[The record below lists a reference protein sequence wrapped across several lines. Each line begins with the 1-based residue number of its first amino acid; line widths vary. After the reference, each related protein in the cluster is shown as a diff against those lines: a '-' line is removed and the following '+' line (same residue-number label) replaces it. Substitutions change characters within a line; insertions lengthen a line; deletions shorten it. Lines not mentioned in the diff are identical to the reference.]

1 MNAHEFDRNFS
12 RKVKNER
19 VATHEVLTDIR
30 KCERERYH
38 LVLGFRTTLDW
49 LVKRHGYSETAAN
62 RRIQASR
69 LLTEVPEA
77 EDKFLAGELNLTT
90 LHQVSV
96 ITRAEEKRIGKKID
110 KRHVIAKIENKT
122 AAQTE
127 QLLRSEFP
135 ETSIGKDSLRAVS
148 ATEAR
153 LTLDI
158 SQELKQKLDRAKDL
172 LNAQTAQVLQQA
184 LDLLL
189 RTIDPQQ
196 PTPPSATAAA
206 RVPKKLR
213 RYVIQRAQ
221 ICEYR
226 DPVTN
231 QRCDSTRDLQVDH
244 ITPVGKGGTND
255 ISNLRCLCGQH
266 NRHAAEAFY
275 GKKHMDKF
283 RTVREPT
290 KPYRP
295 AAHEYISF
303 TRSSSSP
310 SLSLN

>member
-12 RKVKNER
+12 YKVKNER
-19 VATHEVLTDIR
+19 QATHEVLTDIR

-77 EDKFLAGELNLTT
+77 EDKFLAGEVNLTT

-96 ITRAEEKRIGKKID
+96 ITRAEEKRTGKKID
-110 KRHVIAKIENKT
+110 KRTIITKIENKT

-127 QLLRSEFP
+127 HLLRIEFP
-135 ETSIGKDSLRAVS
+135 DTTIGKDSLRTLS
-148 ATEAR
+148 SIDSR

-158 SQELKQKLDRAKDL
+158 PQELRTKLDRAKDL
-172 LNAQTAQVLQQA
+172 LNAQTAEVLQQA

-189 RTIDPQQ
+189 QTIDPQQ
-196 PTPPSATAAA
+196 LTPPSATASV

-221 ICEYR
+221 TCEYR
-226 DPVTN
+226 DPITG
-231 QRCDSTRDLQVDH
+231 QRCDSTRDLQADH
-244 ITPVGKGGTND
+244 ITPVAKGGTND
-255 ISNLRCLCGQH
+255 VSNLRCLCGQH
-266 NRHAAEAFY
+266 NRLVAEAHY
-275 GKKHMDKF
+275 GNKHMQKF
-283 RTVREPT
+283 RKVHETT
-290 KPYRP
+290 KLYL
-295 AAHEYISF
+295 AYA
-303 TRSSSSP
+303 
-310 SLSLN
+310 

>member
-19 VATHEVLTDIR
+19 VATHEVLVDIR

-38 LVLGFRTTLDW
+38 LDLGFRTTLDW

-96 ITRAEEKRIGKKID
+96 ITRAEEKRTGKKID
-110 KRHVIAKIENKT
+110 KRTIITKIEKKT

-127 QLLRSEFP
+127 QLLRTEFP
-135 ETSIGKDSLRAVS
+135 DTTIGKDSVRAVS

-158 SQELKQKLDRAKDL
+158 PQELRTKLDRAKDL
-172 LNAQTAQVLQQA
+172 LNAQTADVLQQA

-189 RTIDPQQ
+189 ETIDPQQ
-196 PTPPSATAAA
+196 LAPPSATAAV

-213 RYVIQRAQ
+213 RYVIQRAKS
-221 ICEYR
+221 CEYV
-226 DPVTN
+226 DPVTK
-231 QRCDSTRDLQVDH
+231 QRCNSTRDLQLDH
-244 ITPVGKGGTND
+244 ITPVAKGGTND

-266 NRHAAEAFY
+266 NRHAAETHY
-275 GKKHMDKF
+275 GKKHMQKF
-283 RTVREPT
+283 RTIREPV
-290 KPYRP
+290 
-295 AAHEYISF
+295 AHYH
-303 TRSSSSP
+303 
-310 SLSLN
+310 

>member
-1 MNAHEFDRNFS
+1 MNAHEFDRKFS
-12 RKVKNER
+12 SKVKNER
-19 VATHEVLTDIR
+19 IATHEVLTDIR
-30 KCERERYH
+30 KCERERYQ
-38 LVLGFRTTLDW
+38 LVLGFRTTLHW

-77 EDKFLAGELNLTT
+77 EEKFLAGELNLTT

-96 ITRAEEKRIGKKID
+96 ITRAEEKRTGEKID
-110 KRHVIAKIENKT
+110 KRCVIAKIHKKT

-135 ETSIGKDSLRAVS
+135 DTTIGKDSFRAVS
-148 ATEAR
+148 STEAR

-158 SQELKQKLDRAKDL
+158 SQELRTKLDRAKDL
-172 LNAQTAQVLQQA
+172 LNAQTAEVLKQA

-189 RTIDPQQ
+189 ETIDPQQ
-196 PTPPSATAAA
+196 TTPPSATSAV

-221 ICEYR
+221 TCEYV
-226 DPVTN
+226 DPVTK

-244 ITPVGKGGTND
+244 ILPVAKGGTND

-266 NRHAAEAFY
+266 NRYAAEAHY
-275 GKKHMDKF
+275 GTKHMQRFLK
-283 RTVREPT
+283 VHEPT
-290 KPYRP
+290 QFYL
-295 AAHEYISF
+295 AYA
-303 TRSSSSP
+303 
-310 SLSLN
+310 